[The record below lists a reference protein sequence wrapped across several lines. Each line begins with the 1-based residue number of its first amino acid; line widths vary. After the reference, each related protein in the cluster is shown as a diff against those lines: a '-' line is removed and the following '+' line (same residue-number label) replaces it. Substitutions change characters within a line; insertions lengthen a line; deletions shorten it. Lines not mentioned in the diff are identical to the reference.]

1 MSTTKFTEDE
11 LQSIRAIQEEY
22 SMVGIQLVQLK
33 LARKSSE
40 EYLAA
45 LEQEEQRI
53 VEQIES
59 ISTKEKQLTESLN
72 EKYGIGS
79 LDMTTGEFT
88 PNS

>member
-1 MSTTKFTEDE
+1 MSTSKFTEDE
-11 LQSIRAIQEEY
+11 LQNIRAIQEEY
-22 SMVGIQLVQLK
+22 STVGIQLVQLK

-45 LEQEEQRI
+45 LQQEEDRI

-59 ISTKEKQLTESLN
+59 ISTREKDLTESLN
-72 EKYGIGS
+72 DKYGIGS
-79 LDMTTGEFT
+79 LDMNTGEFT

>member
-1 MSTTKFTEDE
+1 MSAVKFTEDE
-11 LQSIRAIQEEY
+11 LQNIRAIQEEY
-22 SMVGIQLVQLK
+22 SMIGIQLVQLK

-53 VEQIES
+53 VEQIEG
-59 ISTKEKQLTESLN
+59 ISTKEKQLTEALN

>member
-1 MSTTKFTEDE
+1 MSTVKFTEDE
-11 LQSIRAIQEEY
+11 LQNIRAIQEEY
-22 SMVGIQLVQLK
+22 SMIGIQLVQLK

-53 VEQIES
+53 VEQIEG
-59 ISTKEKQLTESLN
+59 ISTKEKQLTEALN

>member
-59 ISTKEKQLTESLN
+59 ISTKEKQLTECRN

>member
-1 MSTTKFTEDE
+1 MSTIKFTEEE
-11 LQSIRAIQEEY
+11 LSNIRAIQDEY
-22 SMVGIQLVQLK
+22 STVGIQLVQLK

-45 LEQEEQRI
+45 LEQEENRI
-53 VEQIES
+53 VEQIDS
-59 ISTKEKQLTESLN
+59 INIKEKELTEALN
-72 EKYGIGS
+72 DKYGVGS

>member
-1 MSTTKFTEDE
+1 MSTVKFTEEE
-11 LQSIRAIQEEY
+11 LENIRAIQEEY
-22 SMVGIQLVQLK
+22 STVGIQLVQLK

-40 EYLAA
+40 EYMTA

-53 VEQIES
+53 VDQIQG
-59 ISTKEKQLTESLN
+59 INDREKQLTESLN
-72 EKYGIGS
+72 DKYGIGS

>member
-1 MSTTKFTEDE
+1 MSTIKFTEEE
-11 LQSIRAIQEEY
+11 LGNIRAIQEEY
-22 SMVGIQLVQLK
+22 STVGIQLVQLK

-45 LEQEEQRI
+45 LQQEEERI
-53 VEQIES
+53 VEQIDS
-59 ISTKEKQLTESLN
+59 INTKEKELTENLN
-72 EKYGIGS
+72 NKYGIGS

>member
-1 MSTTKFTEDE
+1 MSTVKFTEEE
-11 LQSIRAIQEEY
+11 LESIRAIQEEY
-22 SMVGIQLVQLK
+22 STVGIQLVQLK

-40 EYLAA
+40 EYMTA

-53 VEQIES
+53 VEQIEG
-59 ISTKEKQLTESLN
+59 INNREKQLTEALN
-72 EKYGIGS
+72 DKYGIGS

>member
-11 LQSIRAIQEEY
+11 LQNIRAIQEEY

>member
-1 MSTTKFTEDE
+1 MSTVKFTEDE
-11 LQSIRAIQEEY
+11 LQNIRAIQEEY
-22 SMVGIQLVQLK
+22 SMIGIQLVQLK

-53 VEQIES
+53 VEQIEGIS
-59 ISTKEKQLTESLN
+59 IKEKQLTEALN

>member
-1 MSTTKFTEDE
+1 MSTSKFTEDE
-11 LQSIRAIQEEY
+11 LQNIRAIQEEY
-22 SMVGIQLVQLK
+22 STVGIQLVQLK

-45 LEQEEQRI
+45 LQQEEDRI

-59 ISTKEKQLTESLN
+59 ISIREKDLTESLN
-72 EKYGIGS
+72 DKYGIGS
-79 LDMTTGEFT
+79 LDMNTGEFT

>member
-1 MSTTKFTEDE
+1 MSTIKFTEEE
-11 LQSIRAIQEEY
+11 LDNIKAIQEEY
-22 SMVGIQLVQLK
+22 STVGIQLVQLK

-40 EYLAA
+40 EYIAA
-45 LEQEEQRI
+45 LQQEEERI
-53 VEQIES
+53 AEQIDGINKRE
-59 ISTKEKQLTESLN
+59 KELTESLN

>member
-1 MSTTKFTEDE
+1 MSTLKFTEEE
-11 LQSIRAIQEEY
+11 LSNIREIQEEY
-22 SMVGIQLVQLK
+22 STVGIQLVQLK

-40 EYLAA
+40 EYLTA
-45 LEQEEQRI
+45 LTQEEERI

-59 ISTKEKQLTESLN
+59 INTREKELTEALN
-72 EKYGIGS
+72 SKYGIGS

>member
-1 MSTTKFTEDE
+1 MSTIKFTEEE
-11 LQSIRAIQEEY
+11 LDNIKTIQEEY
-22 SMVGIQLVQLK
+22 STVGIQLVQLK

-40 EYLAA
+40 EYIAA
-45 LEQEEQRI
+45 LQQEEDRI
-53 VEQIES
+53 VEQIDS
-59 ISTKEKQLTESLN
+59 INKREKDLTESLN

>member
-53 VEQIES
+53 VEQIEG

>member
-1 MSTTKFTEDE
+1 MSTIKFTEEE
-11 LQSIRAIQEEY
+11 LDNIKAIQEEY
-22 SMVGIQLVQLK
+22 STVGIQLVQLK

-40 EYLAA
+40 EYIAA
-45 LEQEEQRI
+45 LQQEEDRV
-53 VEQIES
+53 VEQIDS
-59 ISTKEKQLTESLN
+59 INKREKELTESLN

>member
-1 MSTTKFTEDE
+1 MSTIKFTEEE
-11 LQSIRAIQEEY
+11 LDNIKAIQEEY
-22 SMVGIQLVQLK
+22 STVGIQLVQLK

-40 EYLAA
+40 EYIAA
-45 LEQEEQRI
+45 LQQEEDRI
-53 VEQIES
+53 VEQIDS
-59 ISTKEKQLTESLN
+59 INKREKELTESLN

>member
-1 MSTTKFTEDE
+1 MSTVKFTEDE
-11 LQSIRAIQEEY
+11 LKDIRAIQEEY
-22 SMVGIQLVQLK
+22 SMIGIQLVQLK

-53 VEQIES
+53 VEQIEG
-59 ISTKEKQLTESLN
+59 ISTKEKQLTEALN

>member
-1 MSTTKFTEDE
+1 MSTIKFTEEE
-11 LQSIRAIQEEY
+11 LDNIKTIQEEY
-22 SMVGIQLVQLK
+22 STVGIQLVQLK

-40 EYLAA
+40 EYIAA
-45 LEQEEQRI
+45 LQQEEDRI
-53 VEQIES
+53 VEQIDS
-59 ISTKEKQLTESLN
+59 INKREKELTESLN